1 MRKMFFLGMAAAALL
16 LMVTAQNARAQSNS
30 ETPKIE
36 IGAHYTVLRISG
48 FGGNDAT
55 DNGVGGRITYNI
67 NSKVGIEGEYNFFPE
82 GRINFA
88 TLSTVLDSSRT
99 QGLFGAKYAIARSDS
114 AGIFLKGRP
123 GFIRFS
129 QGTPAAGTS
138 SSTTQFAFD
147 YGGILELYPAR
158 AIALRFD
165 VGDTVIRYDNLQ
177 SLGIPTFYQHN
188 LQIGAGVALRF

>member
-1 MRKMFFLGMAAAALL
+1 MRKMFFLGLAAAVSLL
-16 LMVTAQNARAQSNS
+16 TMTAQNAQAQSQS

-48 FGGNDAT
+48 FGPNDST
-55 DNGVGGRITYNI
+55 DNGVGGRLTYNI
-67 NSKVGIEGEYNFFPE
+67 NSKIGLEGEYNFFPE

-88 TLSTVLDSSRT
+88 TLSTVLDSNRT
-99 QGLFGAKYAIARSDS
+99 QGLFGVKYAIARSNS

-129 QGTPAAGTS
+129 QGTPAAGTDS
-138 SSTTQFAFD
+138 SQTQFAFD

-165 VGDTVIRYDNLQ
+165 VGDTVIRYDN
-177 SLGIPTFYQHN
+177 SVFANPFFTHN